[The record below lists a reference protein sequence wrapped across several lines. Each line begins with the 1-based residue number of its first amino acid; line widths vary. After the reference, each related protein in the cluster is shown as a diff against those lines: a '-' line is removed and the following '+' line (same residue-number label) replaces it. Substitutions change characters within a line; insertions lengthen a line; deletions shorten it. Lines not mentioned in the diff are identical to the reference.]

1 MPAWLTWKLFWK
13 VAPYVGGVL
22 LLLGAVWYIDHRGYE
37 RAEAEATARENERKL
52 QLAEFNRILAEKVDG
67 LEDSMQTSI
76 NDSASRLMTQV
87 DQIGVV
93 NRTII
98 QPTLV
103 KEIQSEPRFTDPS
116 LGITDGMLRE
126 LNRARGFSQQRPC
139 PAGSVAS
146 ACFAVPAPEPDPGSD
161 NRDPGQ

>member
-13 VAPYVGGVL
+13 VAPYIGAILLVG
-22 LLLGAVWYIDHRGYE
+22 GAVWFIDHRGYQ

-52 QLAEFNRILAEKVDG
+52 QLAEFNRVLAEKVDG

-146 ACFAVPAPEPDPGSD
+146 TCFAVPNAQPDPGSD

>member
-13 VAPYVGGVL
+13 VAPYIGGVL
-22 LLLGAVWYIDHRGYE
+22 LLGAAVWFLDNRGYE
-37 RAEAEATARENERKL
+37 RAEAEAAARDTERKL
-52 QLAEFNRILAEKVDG
+52 QLAAFNILMAQKVDG

-76 NDSASRLMTQV
+76 NESDARVMGQM
-87 DQIGVV
+87 DRIGVV

-103 KEIQSEPRFTDPS
+103 KEIQSEPRFSDPAA
-116 LGITDGMLRE
+116 GITDGMLNE

-139 PAGSVAS
+139 PAGTDAD
-146 ACFAVPAPEPDPGSD
+146 ACLELPAVEPT
-161 NRDPGQ
+161 R